1 MAQTLPR
8 SPLRIASVAL
18 VTVGLV
24 LGCFGAVLGL
34 AHRAEGTDAAT
45 LVVLLGAAACTAAGC
60 VLMELL
66 DQRVTRAAGLPATA
80 PSWAWSLGTL
90 ALLEIGGGVAA
101 APACWVLG
109 IALLAVTI
117 ALAAVRL
124 RAGAT
129 TRRST
134 ISMLESVGVDGPADG
149 QRLSLE
155 RQHVAR
161 GSQRV
166 YLRSEGVLVLDTV
179 VPTATDADAL
189 AAAANLPE
197 R

>member
-1 MAQTLPR
+1 
-8 SPLRIASVAL
+8 
-18 VTVGLV
+18 
-24 LGCFGAVLGL
+24 
-34 AHRAEGTDAAT
+34 
-45 LVVLLGAAACTAAGC
+45 
-60 VLMELL
+60 
-66 DQRVTRAAGLPATA
+66 
-80 PSWAWSLGTL
+80 
-90 ALLEIGGGVAA
+90 
-101 APACWVLG
+101 G

-134 ISMLESVGVDGPADG
+134 ISMLESVGVDGPAGG

-189 AAAANLPE
+189 AAAANPLE

>member
-1 MAQTLPR
+1 MSDTPTTPASAAGSAGSGPDTPAGGAHAMARALPR

-34 AHRAEGTDAAT
+34 AHRAKGTDAPT

-90 ALLEIGGGVAA
+90 AL
-101 APACWVLG
+101 
-109 IALLAVTI
+109 
-117 ALAAVRL
+117 
-124 RAGAT
+124 
-129 TRRST
+129 
-134 ISMLESVGVDGPADG
+134 
-149 QRLSLE
+149 
-155 RQHVAR
+155 
-161 GSQRV
+161 
-166 YLRSEGVLVLDTV
+166 
-179 VPTATDADAL
+179 
-189 AAAANLPE
+189 
-197 R
+197 